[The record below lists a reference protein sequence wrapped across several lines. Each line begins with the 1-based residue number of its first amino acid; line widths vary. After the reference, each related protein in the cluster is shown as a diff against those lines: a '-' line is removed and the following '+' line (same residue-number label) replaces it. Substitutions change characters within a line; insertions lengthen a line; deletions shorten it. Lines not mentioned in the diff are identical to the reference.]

1 MNIFDY
7 KPEEVLGTV
16 ESVDTASVIVR
27 VEDDDHLQGLQVNHL
42 IAVQSIKANQHQ
54 HQRRTA
60 QRLYASHFF
69 AEKGKPT
76 TAISTYAG
84 LLWIYHLIGDMRE
97 MASPMKDTE
106 GLRLAAVH
114 EKKSIKSELDND
126 F

>member
-1 MNIFDY
+1 MARTNLLFQALPFEIASSLAELG
-7 KPEEVLGTV
+7 KNLKTARKRRKLSARQVAEKLGVEQRSVL
-16 ESVDTASVIVR
+16 D
-27 VEDDDHLQGLQVNHL
+27 
-42 IAVQSIKANQHQ
+42 
-54 HQRRTA
+54 
-60 QRLYASHFF
+60 

-84 LLWIYHLIGDMRE
+84 LLWVYHLIGDMRE